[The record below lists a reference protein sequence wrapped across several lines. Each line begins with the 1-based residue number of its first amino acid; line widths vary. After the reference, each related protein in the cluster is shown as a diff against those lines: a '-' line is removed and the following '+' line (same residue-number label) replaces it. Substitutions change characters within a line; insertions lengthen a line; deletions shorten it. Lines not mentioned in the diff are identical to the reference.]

1 MGENAMVI
9 ELEVNG
15 IRHRM
20 HTSTRDTLLDL
31 LRDKLDLKGVKRG
44 CSAGQC
50 GSCTVIMD
58 GKAVNACLVPA
69 VRANGKRIA
78 TVEGLEGQNGLHPLQ
93 KAFVANGA
101 VQCGFC
107 TSGMLMSAK
116 ALLDA
121 DSNPD
126 RKKITESLSGNLCRC
141 SGYKKI
147 IDAVEGASK
156 NDMTPVQSMT
166 SDQ

>member
-15 IRHRM
+15 MKHRV
-20 HTSTRDTLLDL
+20 HASARETLLDL
-31 LRDKLDLKGVKRG
+31 LRDKLGLKGVKRG

-50 GSCTVIMD
+50 GSCTVIMN

-69 VRANGKRIA
+69 VRVHGKRIA
-78 TVEGLEGQNGLHPLQ
+78 TVEGLEGTNGLHPLQ
-93 KAFVANGA
+93 KAFVRNGA

-121 DSNPD
+121 DSSPD
-126 RKKITESLSGNLCRC
+126 RKKIKESLSGNLCRC

-147 IDAVEGASK
+147 IDAVEAVSE
-156 NDMTPVQSMT
+156 NDV
-166 SDQ
+166 